1 MNKEKILPIFFAVDN
16 YYIPFL
22 SVTLK
27 SLSDHASKD
36 NIYVIKILYTDI
48 NEENKEKIKKY
59 EKENISIEFVDLN
72 YYIDKIKGKLYTR
85 DYYQKSTYFRLF
97 IPDLYPQYNKAL
109 YLDSDTLILDDIANL
124 YNIDIGNNLLGAV
137 PDKAVQTVPE
147 FQEYVEKVVGVS
159 SYKKYFNAGILVMNL
174 DELRKFEFQEKFLYL
189 LDTIKYSVAQDQDYL
204 NRLCKGRVKII
215 NEAWNVMP
223 IDHLKVNLENIKL
236 IHYNLNYKPWHFD
249 NILYKDFFWDYAKK
263 TEYYQVIKNIKDNYT
278 EDQKFNDLET
288 TKKLIE
294 LAKKES
300 DCVGDDR
307 NIK

>member
-16 YYIPFL
+16 DYIPFL

-27 SLSDHASKD
+27 SLYDHASKD

-85 DYYQKSTYFRLF
+85 DYYKKSTYFRLF

-124 YNIDIGNNLLGAV
+124 YNIDIGNNLLGAI

>member
-27 SLSDHASKD
+27 SLSDHASQD
-36 NIYVIKILYTDI
+36 NIYVIKILYIDI
-48 NEENKEKIKKY
+48 SEENQEKLKKY

-124 YNIDIGNNLLGAV
+124 YNIDIGNNLLGAI

-147 FQEYVEKVVGVS
+147 FQEYVEKVVGVA

-174 DELRKFEFQEKFLYL
+174 DELRKFKFQEKFLYL

-215 NEAWNVMP
+215 NESWNVMP

-294 LAKKES
+294 LAQKES